1 MAKPK
6 RGTAGASATERAS
19 PAEEKEKHSDTRTL
33 TNRVS
38 IAVSSRWSC
47 SSYNL
52 SVSHSLDSRS
62 PFGTCVP
69 PPPAG
74 GVFPTRG
81 ALGKESLFLIKRIE
95 FAGKRTGLPKP
106 LLTGEV
112 ASSEAWMTER
122 FYPQVIV
129 TMVPRWTLVPGAS
142 LWLWTRPL
150 ASPSTVQFRP
160 AAASIWRANSAL
172 LPLTSGTSVWLPS

>member
-1 MAKPK
+1 MYWKDIYSRFCLLVSILALSVIANAMSPLPKGEVLAPPLGKISPGRGKMAKPK
-6 RGTAGASATERAS
+6 RGTAGASAPERAS
-19 PAEEKEKHSDTRTL
+19 PTEEKEKHSDTRTL

-81 ALGKESLFLIKRIE
+81 ALGKEVSFSMKLLCVCWKTV
-95 FAGKRTGLPKP
+95 RTAK
-106 LLTGEV
+106 
-112 ASSEAWMTER
+112 
-122 FYPQVIV
+122 
-129 TMVPRWTLVPGAS
+129 
-142 LWLWTRPL
+142 
-150 ASPSTVQFRP
+150 ASPDRGGGIAQR
-160 AAASIWRANSAL
+160 
-172 LPLTSGTSVWLPS
+172 

>member
-1 MAKPK
+1 MYWKDIYSRFCLLVSILALSVIANAMPPLPKREVLAPPLGKISPGRGKMAKPK
-6 RGTAGASATERAS
+6 RGTAGASAPERAS
-19 PAEEKEKHSDTRTL
+19 PTEEKEKHSDTRTL

-74 GVFPTRG
+74 GVFPSRG
-81 ALGKESLFLIKRIE
+81 GFGIPSRFPANANQFHRKRNLFAKGSPARR
-95 FAGKRTGLPKP
+95 A
-106 LLTGEV
+106 V
-112 ASSEAWMTER
+112 ER
-122 FYPQVIV
+122 
-129 TMVPRWTLVPGAS
+129 MRD
-142 LWLWTRPL
+142 
-150 ASPSTVQFRP
+150 
-160 AAASIWRANSAL
+160 
-172 LPLTSGTSVWLPS
+172 